1 MSHIVLL
8 PPDAAFM
15 IIDGAQKGVAGFGLA
30 SDPNLSAL
38 LYDPSQSVGSRIS
51 ILNNLTIPRKYYFE
65 ATVLPDGRVL
75 LSGPP
80 NVWTTRVLSAP
91 SLRRQMCRFRLQDG
105 TNISFLMA
113 RHHHVACLF
122 ALVVIPQS
130 SVTDPLFLALISLV
144 FEPIRKRY
152 SCFEIW
158 CPCQKSTGLR

>member
-8 PPDAAFM
+8 PPDRALM
-15 IIDGAQKGVAGFGLA
+15 IFDGAQKRVAGFGRA

-91 SLRRQMCRFRLQDG
+91 SLPRQMSRFRLQKC
-105 TNISFLMA
+105 TNTSSFTPLP
-113 RHHHVACLF
+113 HHVA
-122 ALVVIPQS
+122 S
-130 SVTDPLFLALISLV
+130 S
-144 FEPIRKRY
+144 
-152 SCFEIW
+152 
-158 CPCQKSTGLR
+158 

>member
-1 MSHIVLL
+1 MAPKKVSL
-8 PPDAAFM
+8 A
-15 IIDGAQKGVAGFGLA
+15 LA
-30 SDPNLSAL
+30 SRATQIYQRCCTTLPNLL
-38 LYDPSQSVGSRIS
+38 VRYIS
-51 ILNNLTIPRKYYFE
+51 ILNNLTIPRKYHFE

-105 TNISFLMA
+105 TNNSFLMA
-113 RHHHVACLF
+113 RHHHVACLS

-130 SVTDPLFLALISLV
+130 SVTGLLFLALISLV
-144 FEPIRKRY
+144 FESIRKRY